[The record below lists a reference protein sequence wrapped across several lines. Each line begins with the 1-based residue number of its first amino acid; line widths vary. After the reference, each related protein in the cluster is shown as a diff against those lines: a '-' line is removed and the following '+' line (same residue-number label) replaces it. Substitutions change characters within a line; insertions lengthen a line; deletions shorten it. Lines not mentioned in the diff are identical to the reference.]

1 MLLKQAYAMYFAVLG
16 YQNVISLNSVGYAII
31 EILDILFSIWPGFII
46 FTILFS
52 EGMRRRD
59 GLRSGQV
66 APLMQE
72 IETSGLAPTTSNT
85 DLEAA
90 TPIRTAPEPAA
101 AVTSST
107 TSPTSPLHATQ
118 QTSDSFPWAVQSDE
132 APPEYE
138 LPSRPSGQSAEP
150 STELQAQTQVAT
162 ASTHVL
168 SPVEMPEHSYQPP
181 SHDEAMGLYHQAD
194 GMAPRT
200 EALPYDKKKN

>member
-1 MLLKQAYAMYFAVLG
+1 MYFAVLG
-16 YQNVISLNSVGYAII
+16 YQNVIQLNSVGYAII
-31 EILDILFSIWPGFII
+31 EILDLLFCIWPAFII

-90 TPIRTAPEPAA
+90 TPIRTAPVPAA
-101 AVTSST
+101 AATST
-107 TSPTSPLHATQ
+107 ASPTSPLHATQ
-118 QTSDSFPWAVQSDE
+118 QTSDSFPWAVHSDE
-132 APPEYE
+132 APPQYE
-138 LPSRPSGQSAEP
+138 LPSRPSGSSAEP
-150 STELQAQTQVAT
+150 STGSQPQMQTAT
-162 ASTHVL
+162 ASTHVS

-194 GMAPRT
+194 GMAPQT
-200 EALPYDKKKN
+200 EALPYDKKN